1 MHVTRSREGRMAMV
15 FTADQL
21 KALDQGRAVPVHI
34 DQRDCVVVRR
44 DVYDRTT
51 RIPYDDSEMNPAEA
65 YPFVDEVM
73 ADDDADD
80 PTLAYYQGESRR
92 EVRWSSSTSRVSPDR
107 RPSGGRPSW
116 FRTTP
121 TIGAWRTPS
130 STNRI
135 RQKSR
140 PASFSWPT
148 TAITR
153 AARLMQRTWL
163 LPSRRGPV
171 VIFVDTGPCW
181 LVI

>member
-1 MHVTRSREGRMAMV
+1 MAMV

-80 PTLAYYQGESRR
+80 QNNGRG
-92 EVRWSSSTSRVSPDR
+92 ST
-107 RPSGGRPSW
+107 
-116 FRTTP
+116 
-121 TIGAWRTPS
+121 
-130 STNRI
+130 
-135 RQKSR
+135 
-140 PASFSWPT
+140 
-148 TAITR
+148 
-153 AARLMQRTWL
+153 
-163 LPSRRGPV
+163 
-171 VIFVDTGPCW
+171 
-181 LVI
+181 